1 MEIAKIEF
9 LDKSKLVMTLNV
21 WALLVN
27 VCLIVGCYY
36 FFELII
42 KKQFF
47 KSIEI
52 SETVIGIGKS
62 SIKIKCDKRVQGIA
76 HKIWIEL
83 KTRKIGIMF
92 EEDQDVITEVY
103 DSWYEAFKII
113 RKQLEEIP
121 EERIGDAKEL
131 IDIVLKVLNDG
142 LRPHLTK
149 WQAKYRAWYKKEK
162 EKNQNMTP
170 QEIQKMYPEY
180 QELVSDLKKTN
191 EIMIN
196 FSNEL
201 RKIIDK

>member
-1 MEIAKIEF
+1 MELVKIEF
-9 LDKSKLVMTLNV
+9 LDKSNLVMTLNV
-21 WALLVN
+21 WILLVT

-52 SETVIGIGKS
+52 SEAVIGIGKS

-76 HKIWIEL
+76 YKIWIEL

-162 EKNQNMTP
+162 EKNQDMTP

-196 FSNEL
+196 FSKEL

>member
-21 WALLVN
+21 WVLLVN

-191 EIMIN
+191 GIMIN
-196 FSNEL
+196 FSKEL

>member
-1 MEIAKIEF
+1 MQIAKIEF

-21 WALLVN
+21 WVLLVN

-142 LRPHLTK
+142 LRSHLTK

-196 FSNEL
+196 FSKEL

>member
-1 MEIAKIEF
+1 MQIAKIEF

-21 WALLVN
+21 WVLLVN

-196 FSNEL
+196 FSKEL

>member
-21 WALLVN
+21 WVLLVN

-62 SIKIKCDKRVQGIA
+62 SIKIKCDKRVQEIA

-196 FSNEL
+196 FSKEL

>member
-196 FSNEL
+196 FSREL

>member
-1 MEIAKIEF
+1 MQIAKIEF

-21 WALLVN
+21 WVLLVN

-62 SIKIKCDKRVQGIA
+62 SIKINCDKRVQGIA

-196 FSNEL
+196 FSKEL

>member
-21 WALLVN
+21 WVLLVN

-196 FSNEL
+196 FSKEL

>member
-196 FSNEL
+196 FSKEL

>member
-1 MEIAKIEF
+1 MELVKIEF
-9 LDKSKLVMTLNV
+9 LDKSNLVMTLNV
-21 WALLVN
+21 WVLLVT

-52 SETVIGIGKS
+52 SEAVIGIGKS

-76 HKIWIEL
+76 YKIWIEL

-162 EKNQNMTP
+162 EKNQDMTP

-196 FSNEL
+196 FSKEL

>member
-21 WALLVN
+21 WVLLVN

-149 WQAKYRAWYKKEK
+149 WQAKYRVWYKKEK

-196 FSNEL
+196 FSKEL

>member
-1 MEIAKIEF
+1 M
-9 LDKSKLVMTLNV
+9 
-21 WALLVN
+21 
-27 VCLIVGCYY
+27 
-36 FFELII
+36 
-42 KKQFF
+42 
-47 KSIEI
+47 
-52 SETVIGIGKS
+52 
-62 SIKIKCDKRVQGIA
+62 
-76 HKIWIEL
+76 
-83 KTRKIGIMF
+83 
-92 EEDQDVITEVY
+92 ITEVY

-196 FSNEL
+196 FSKEL

>member
-1 MEIAKIEF
+1 MELVKIEF
-9 LDKSKLVMTLNV
+9 LDKSNLVMTLNV
-21 WALLVN
+21 WVLLVT

-52 SETVIGIGKS
+52 SEAVIGIGKS

-76 HKIWIEL
+76 YKIWIEL

-162 EKNQNMTP
+162 EKNQDMTP

-196 FSNEL
+196 F
-201 RKIIDK
+201 

>member
-1 MEIAKIEF
+1 MQIAKIEF

-21 WALLVN
+21 WVLLVN

-52 SETVIGIGKS
+52 SETVIRIGKS

-142 LRPHLTK
+142 LRPHWTK

-196 FSNEL
+196 FSKEL